1 MKTPITKL
9 TTVTTAAYL
18 SCFTLPALA
27 QNVEVFEKT
36 ETYNVMQVATSKVCF
51 SVYAGKSEDGS
62 DFTFASYKTLDN
74 DRWQVAGYTDDDK
87 ITSKSDLL
95 FIKFDGRNLMARA
108 VDFSRSDFVLPFTED
123 NDLKG
128 FDAGVTTAKTMS
140 FVFKNTQDTMNIDL
154 DIIRK
159 ARTSVDACLDGLK

>member
-1 MKTPITKL
+1 MTTHMKTIL
-9 TTVTTAAYL
+9 TTAIL
-18 SCFTLPALA
+18 SCVALPSFA
-27 QNVEVFEKT
+27 QNVEVFET
-36 ETYNVMQVATSKVCF
+36 SDDYNVMQVKASEVCF
-51 SVYAGKSEDGS
+51 AVHAGKSEDGS
-62 DFTFASYKTLDN
+62 DFTYATYKTLGN
-74 DRWQVAGYTDDDK
+74 DRWQVAGYTDDTK

-128 FDAGVTTAKTMS
+128 FDAGVTTAETMS

-154 DIIRK
+154 DIIRA
-159 ARTSVDACLDGLK
+159 ARASIETCLEGMK